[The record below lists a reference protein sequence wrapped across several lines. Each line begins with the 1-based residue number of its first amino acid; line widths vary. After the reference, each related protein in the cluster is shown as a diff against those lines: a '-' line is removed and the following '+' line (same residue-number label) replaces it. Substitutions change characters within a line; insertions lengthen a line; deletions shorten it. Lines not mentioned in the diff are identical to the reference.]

1 MLSKKV
7 ALTGLLMTMS
17 VSSFA
22 HANCKASP
30 LHEDMDTL
38 KTEMK
43 SLAFEVKKED
53 YASADA
59 RIDRIIAV
67 LKDARE
73 EKPYLFTEKV
83 LEGAEL
89 NQRMADYQSVMDDTI
104 TAFVALDKAVA
115 DKDASSAKMAL
126 GEIGNLRKK
135 GHRAFKADC

>member
-43 SLAFEVKKED
+43 SLAFEV
-53 YASADA
+53 
-59 RIDRIIAV
+59 
-67 LKDARE
+67 
-73 EKPYLFTEKV
+73 
-83 LEGAEL
+83 
-89 NQRMADYQSVMDDTI
+89 
-104 TAFVALDKAVA
+104 
-115 DKDASSAKMAL
+115 
-126 GEIGNLRKK
+126 
-135 GHRAFKADC
+135 